1 MLRYDLLHPPLLEA
15 LATAGHGSKI
25 LIADGNYPF
34 LTVKHPEARL
44 IHLNIS
50 PGLLDV
56 SQLLPVVQTAVNFE
70 QATLMR
76 PDDGSDVPAHLDYR
90 QALGSDVAF
99 DFVDRF
105 AFYDL
110 ARSQDVGLI
119 IATADQRLYA
129 NLMLTVGLR

>member
-1 MLRYDLLHPPLLEA
+1 MLRYELLHPPLLQA

-34 LTVKHPEARL
+34 LTVKNPRATL

-50 PGLLDV
+50 PGLIGI
-56 SQLLPVVQTAVNFE
+56 SELLPIVQTAVNFE
-70 QATLMR
+70 SATLMR
-76 PDDGSDVPAHLDYR
+76 PADGADVPAHGDYR
-90 QALGSDVAF
+90 ETLGPDVPF
-99 DFVDRF
+99 DYVDRF
-105 AFYDL
+105 DFYEL
-110 ARSQDVGLI
+110 ARSEDVGLI